1 MSDDA
6 FATRP
11 WPKTARAGK
20 VGRRSMNDFKTKQ
33 WRNATSA
40 ERNYPSQAGALRIAK
55 IAIASSNL
63 ALGRKGA
70 CTVALLD
77 GLQKASVEGARLTGG
92 GARQQH
98 EPALSL
104 SARLLQA
111 QDEER
116 RRISRELHDT
126 VGQSLFVVLMNLE
139 TLSRT
144 VRDKTL
150 EETIDLVKHVSREV
164 RTVSYLMHPP
174 VLDLSGLEAA
184 INWYA
189 EGFSKRSGIKT
200 EVDSVQELPRLP
212 IEKETAL
219 YRIVQECLTNVHR
232 YSGASKAWIRI
243 EVNEA
248 QLRLEVEDN
257 GKGLATED
265 VHVKRDTPPTL
276 GVGIPGMRERMR
288 ELGGSLRIQS
298 SKHGTKVTAA
308 LPLTAGTKEVAA
320 NSKALD
326 DMSSEITAD
335 RMNDAANGCFDNP
348 C

>member
-1 MSDDA
+1 MDE
-6 FATRP
+6 
-11 WPKTARAGK
+11 
-20 VGRRSMNDFKTKQ
+20 FKTEQ

-40 ERNYPSQAGALRIAK
+40 ERNYASQAGAQRIAK

-63 ALGRKGA
+63 ALRRKGA
-70 CTVALLD
+70 CTVAEVLFD
-77 GLQKASVEGARLTGG
+77 GLEKAIVEDPRLTGDV
-92 GARQQH
+92 ARQQH

-126 VGQSLFVVLMNLE
+126 VGQSLVVVLMNLE
-139 TLSRT
+139 MLSRT
-144 VRDKTL
+144 VMDKTL
-150 EETIDLVKHVSREV
+150 EETIDLVKDISRDV
-164 RTVSYLMHPP
+164 RTVSHLMHPP

-219 YRIVQECLTNVHR
+219 YRIVQESLTNVHR
-232 YSGASKAWIRI
+232 YSGASKAWIRVR
-243 EVNEA
+243 VNEG

-265 VHVKRDTPPTL
+265 THVKRDTPVTL

-298 SKHGTKVTAA
+298 SKHGTKVTAT
-308 LPLTAGTKEVAA
+308 LPLTAGTKEAA
-320 NSKALD
+320 VNSKALE
-326 DMSSEITAD
+326 DMPSEIAAELI
-335 RMNDAANGCFDNP
+335 NDAANGCFDKP
-348 C
+348 CRPCYDCSPNGAASKYC